1 MVNIRQ
7 HDATAPVLDAAAE
20 EQFAQQ
26 WQVYHKLVT
35 NDYVFHREAYAT
47 LHRVLRQQVAKP
59 FRFLDLACGD
69 AAGIVGALQGTRVCH
84 YHGVDLSG
92 PALAM
97 ASISVEALDC
107 PVELDLR
114 DFVAAMAERPES
126 ADVVWIGL
134 SLHHLA
140 TADKLTLMREVRAAV
155 GKDGRFL
162 IYEPTCRDGEDRDG
176 YLARFERVSR
186 PLWAALS
193 AADWAGILDHVTRCD
208 LPEPVAG
215 WTALGHEAG
224 FVKVE
229 QLFVAPTDLYR
240 PFAFH
245 A

>member
-26 WQVYHKLVT
+26 WLVYHKLVV
-35 NDYVFHREAYAT
+35 NDYVFHREVYAT
-47 LHRVLRQQVAKP
+47 LHRVLRQQVARP

-69 AAGIVGALQGTRVCH
+69 AAGVVGALLGTQVQH

-97 ASISVEALDC
+97 ASISVEALSC
-107 PVELDLR
+107 PVELDQR
-114 DFVAAMAERPES
+114 DFIAAMADRPEP

-140 TADKLTLMREVRAAV
+140 TADKLTLMREVRAVV
-155 GKDGRFL
+155 GEAGRFL
-162 IYEPTCRDGEDRDG
+162 IYEPTCRDGEDQDG
-176 YLARFERVSR
+176 YLARFARVSR

-193 AADWAGILDHVTRCD
+193 AAEWAGLLGHVTRCD
-208 LPEPVAG
+208 LPESAAG

-224 FVKVE
+224 FGQVE

-240 PFAFH
+240 LFAFH

>member
-7 HDATAPVLDAAAE
+7 HDTTAPVLDAAAE
-20 EQFAQQ
+20 EQFARQ
-26 WQVYHKLVT
+26 WQVYHKLVV
-35 NDYVFHREAYAT
+35 NDYVFHREVYAT

-97 ASISVEALDC
+97 ASVSVEALSC
-107 PVELDLR
+107 QVELDQR
-114 DFVAAMAERPES
+114 DFIAAMADRPEP

-134 SLHHLA
+134 SLHIWDRRQ
-140 TADKLTLMREVRAAV
+140 ADPDARGARRRWP
-155 GKDGRFL
+155 GGRFL

-176 YLARFERVSR
+176 YLARFARVSR

-193 AADWAGILDHVTRCD
+193 AEEWAGILDHVTRCD
-208 LPEPVAG
+208 LPETPAD
-215 WTALGHEAG
+215 WTALGHAAG
-224 FVKVE
+224 FGRVE

-240 PFAFH
+240 LFAFH